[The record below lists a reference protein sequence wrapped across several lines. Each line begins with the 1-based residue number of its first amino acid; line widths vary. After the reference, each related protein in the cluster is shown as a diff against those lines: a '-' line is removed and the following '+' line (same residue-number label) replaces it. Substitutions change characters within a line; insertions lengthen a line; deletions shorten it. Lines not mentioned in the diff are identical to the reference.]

1 MRLIDSHAHLQA
13 DAFAADADLVL
24 GAARLAGVE
33 RLLAPGWDLASSR
46 DSVALAERW
55 PRVDA
60 SAGIHPHAAAT
71 VDEAM
76 WEAIAALARDE
87 RVVAIGET
95 GLDYDR
101 GFSPREAQLLNL
113 RRHLALGQELGKP
126 VILHCRSRPGERD
139 AQNDLLRELT
149 SASVDGSDAR
159 SRLEGRPPALL
170 HSFSGPVDYGEQA
183 LALGLAISFSG
194 LVFRRGEESSAI
206 VARLVP
212 AERLLVETDSPY
224 LSPPGAPRRRNEPR
238 WVEVTARWV
247 AEQRGVALDVLGDGL
262 VDAYDRTFDK
272 PGPKPD
278 RPRAGSRR
286 LPALLQRGACP
297 HRSADQGSDPP
308 GGSCRSAQD
317 EAEMTEMRRYISGAV
332 QLRVTRSLA
341 VHNDGIR
348 D

>member
-46 DSVALAERW
+46 ASVALAETW

-60 SAGIHPHAAAT
+60 SAGVHPHAAAT
-71 VDEAM
+71 VSSEM
-76 WEAIAALARDE
+76 WEEIGVLARDE

-101 GFSPREAQLLNL
+101 AFSPREAQLLNL
-113 RRHLALGQELGKP
+113 RRHLALALDLGKP

-139 AQNDLLRELT
+139 AQDDLLRELI
-149 SASVDGSDAR
+149 AAGFDEHDVR
-159 SRLEGRPPALL
+159 SRRDGRPPALL
-170 HSFSGPVDYGEQA
+170 HSYSGPVDYGERA
-183 LALGLAISFSG
+183 LELGLAISFSG
-194 LVFRRGEESSAI
+194 LVFRRGEEASAI

-224 LSPPGAPRRRNEPR
+224 LSPPGAPKRRNEPR

-247 AEQRGVALDVLGDGL
+247 AEQRGEEPEALGEGL
-262 VDAYDRTFDK
+262 VSAYDATF
-272 PGPKPD
+272 
-278 RPRAGSRR
+278 
-286 LPALLQRGACP
+286 
-297 HRSADQGSDPP
+297 
-308 GGSCRSAQD
+308 
-317 EAEMTEMRRYISGAV
+317 
-332 QLRVTRSLA
+332 
-341 VHNDGIR
+341 GIG
-348 D
+348 